1 MKKLILSLAC
11 ISMAVGCFAQ
21 NNDAKT
27 LFESGK
33 AKLTKFDELQ
43 VKLQMKQPVDT
54 VELCNNLMGGYE
66 DLVKALPLD
75 TIVEKEKDGTPKI
88 DKKTGK
94 VKVKTKYSKDI
105 IGLIKG
111 HHNDFMVV
119 GDCYNRS
126 KDYLKAAKAWE
137 TYADLPKAE
146 FMGKDKPVLADSTA
160 GMFHYYAGVMYFQ
173 AKDDKKALESFS
185 KSLNLGYDTKE
196 VKDMLK
202 YEYGRV
208 IGDYLEKKEYAQ
220 CEAMIDKAIAQSPK
234 EALYVMFKGIFI
246 ESKEDNIEPAFQY
259 YEKAVQMDP
268 TLAQAQYHVGR
279 YYNNKAVNLMN
290 ADANKNLNDAEL
302 GKIIKPI
309 CAKAKPYLEKA
320 VELDETNADA
330 KRLLNWVNDRL
341 SK

>member
-1 MKKLILSLAC
+1 MKKLFLLLAC
-11 ISMAVGCFAQ
+11 ASMAVGCFAQ
-21 NNDAKT
+21 SNDAKA

-33 AKLTKFDELQ
+33 AKLTKFDEAQ
-43 VKLQMKQPVDT
+43 VKLQMKQQVDT
-54 VELCNNLMGGYE
+54 NELCANLMGGYA

-75 TIVEKEKDGTPKI
+75 TIIEKEKDGTPKI

-94 VKVKTKYSKDI
+94 PKFKTKYSKEI
-105 IGLIKG
+105 VGLIKS
-111 HHNDFMVV
+111 HHNDFAVV

-126 KDYLKAAKAWE
+126 RDYVKAADAWI
-137 TYADLPKAE
+137 TYAELPNAE
-146 FMGKDKPVLADSTA
+146 FMGDNKPVLADTTA
-160 GMFHYYAGVMYFQ
+160 GMFYHYAGIMYYQ
-173 AKDDKKALESFS
+173 AKDDQKALNAFS
-185 KSLNLGYDTKE
+185 KALQLGYDNKDVKE
-196 VKDMLK
+196 MLK

-208 IGDYLEKKEYAQ
+208 IGDYLEKKEYAK
-220 CEAMIDKAIAQSPK
+220 CEAMIDKAIAQSPN
-234 EALYVMFKGIFI
+234 EALYVMFKGIYI

-290 ADANKNLNDAEL
+290 SDANKNLNDAEL

-320 VELDETNADA
+320 VELDDTNTDA
-330 KRLLNWVNDRL
+330 QRLLNWVNDRL